1 VRILFLLAFS
11 LQAFGFLQ
19 AAEFIAGADFSHL
32 GFFVDRGIVYKDG
45 GQPQDA
51 LVILKR
57 HGLNCV
63 RLRLFTSSAAQAQAN
78 PYNYTNNLDYTLP
91 LALRVK
97 SAGLQLL
104 LDFHYSDTWADPGK
118 QTRPAAW
125 SNITTF
131 AALEQ
136 QMYLYNS
143 NTIAAFK
150 AAGAMPEYVQV
161 GNEIIGG
168 LLWPDGRVGGAYDTS
183 AQWSQLARLV
193 KAAIRGINDAAGTA
207 RPKIIIHIDRGGDWA
222 GTRWFFDNLR
232 QQQVDF
238 DIIGES
244 YYAWWHGSPDA
255 LRTCLSNAVQRY
267 SKPIIVAETAFPW
280 TNAADIY
287 GIPATT
293 NGQIQYVIDLAEI
306 VNGLPG
312 GNGVGIFW
320 WGTEY
325 VRLPGTPLAGFDN
338 RSFFDYAGNTLP
350 VARAFGQ
357 LAAPIQMSITLTGP
371 VLTLQW
377 PLSGAGLS
385 LMTASN
391 LSPPFAWLP
400 VTNQIQSTGLVF
412 TATWPLRTDQTRF
425 YRLQSN

>member
-1 VRILFLLAFS
+1 MLQFETS
-11 LQAFGFLQ
+11 L
-19 AAEFIAGADFSHL
+19 S
-32 GFFVDRGIVYKDG
+32 
-45 GQPQDA
+45 
-51 LVILKR
+51 
-57 HGLNCV
+57 
-63 RLRLFTSSAAQAQAN
+63 
-78 PYNYTNNLDYTLP
+78 
-91 LALRVK
+91 
-97 SAGLQLL
+97 
-104 LDFHYSDTWADPGK
+104 PGEC
-118 QTRPAAW
+118 
-125 SNITTF
+125 I
-131 AALEQ
+131 
-136 QMYLYNS
+136 
-143 NTIAAFK
+143 IK
-150 AAGAMPEYVQV
+150 A
-161 GNEIIGG
+161 
-168 LLWPDGRVGGAYDTS
+168 
-183 AQWSQLARLV
+183 
-193 KAAIRGINDAAGTA
+193 GINDAAGTA
-207 RPKIIIHIDRGGDWA
+207 RPKIIIHIDRGGDWP
-222 GTRWFFDNLR
+222 GTLWFFDNLR

-255 LRTCLSNAVQRY
+255 LRTCLSNAVKRY

-280 TNAADIY
+280 TNSTDIY

-293 NGQIQYVIDLAEI
+293 NGQVQYVIDLAEI

-312 GNGVGIFW
+312 GKGIGIFW

-325 VRLPGTPLAGFDN
+325 VRLAGTPLAGFDS

-412 TATWPLRTDQTRF
+412 TATLPLRADQTRF